1 MFAIVTSSILIFQG
15 DPSQNVLNQNL
26 NFWLVIAGIL
36 LIFLCML
43 ALFVPHVKS
52 LLTKP
57 QEFSGLGVNMRVSIL
72 TVFVLMG
79 FILSLS
85 SFALQWQGFMTRE
98 NDYKNKIGA
107 LESEKKQLEEQQTRA
122 RKFDMTIVL
131 RPKGLNEVL
140 NTDEWSCVYY
150 LEDSSGRP
158 SRAISAPLVRAK
170 EGKSFKVTLEGIT
183 PETRIYSIKL
193 KKGKKSWEADGLF
206 PLREGAF
213 EAEPEEEGDNDE
225 NTKD

>member
-1 MFAIVTSSILIFQG
+1 MLAEITSSLLILQG
-15 DPSQNVLNQNL
+15 DPGQGFNQNL

-43 ALFVPHVKS
+43 ALFVPNVKS

-79 FILSLS
+79 FVLSLS
-85 SFALQWQGFMTRE
+85 SFALQWQGFMARE
-98 NDYKNKIGA
+98 SDFKNKIA
-107 LESEKKQLEEQQTRA
+107 TLESEKKQLEEQQTRS
-122 RKFDMTIVL
+122 RRFDMTIVL
-131 RPKGLNEVL
+131 KPKGVNEVL

-158 SRAISAPLVRAK
+158 SKAITAPLVRVK

-193 KKGKKSWEADGLF
+193 KRGNKSWESDGIF
-206 PLREGAF
+206 PLREGTF
-213 EAEPEEEGDNDE
+213 EAEPEEEGDKDAE
-225 NTKD
+225 TKD